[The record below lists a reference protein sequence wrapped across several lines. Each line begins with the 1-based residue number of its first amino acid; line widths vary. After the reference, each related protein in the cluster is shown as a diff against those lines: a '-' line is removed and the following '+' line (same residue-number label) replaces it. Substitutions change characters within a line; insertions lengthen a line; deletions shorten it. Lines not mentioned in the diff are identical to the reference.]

1 MMRWC
6 MPVEL
11 SRDWLVNLLTQCEE
25 LGLRDQFEVEV

>member
-11 SRDWLVNLLTQCEE
+11 SRDWLVNLLAQCEE
-25 LGLRDQFEVEV
+25 LVSRPV